1 MTREEFVAAAP
12 VEELKRAA
20 QAKVDRHPACKFEIE
35 LAYEVRRWAKQNLT
49 PEQRAEVGL

>member
-1 MTREEFVAAAP
+1 MTREEFIAAAP